1 MQGIFRLTGMVFLA
15 LSLFTVSAQDAS
27 MRGFIYDK
35 DSGEPVIFA
44 NVIFTG
50 TNYGVTTDANGYYSL
65 TKIAPGTYT
74 ISISSIEYKEF
85 KESITLNPGKI
96 VTKNFMVERSVIQLG
111 NAEVSAEKQ
120 ESKTQVRI
128 SVESISP
135 KEIKKLPTIG
145 GIPDIA
151 QYLQVLPG
159 VTFTGDQGGQLYI
172 RGGAPIQNKVLLDGM
187 VVYNAFHSIGLFS
200 VFDTDIIANADVY
213 TGGFNARFG
222 GRTSSIMDI
231 STRDGNKKKLTGRVG
246 FSPFG
251 ARVLLEGPLKKLSE
265 SGGGISY
272 VLSLKHS
279 FLEESSKLLYT
290 YIDEDGLP
298 FNFTDMYGKISFG
311 GSRGS
316 KFNLFGFNFTDQVK
330 YQAISDLNWTNR
342 GAGGNFLVIPS
353 GSTVLMSGNFATS
366 SYNITLREENVPDR
380 FSSIDGF
387 NFGLDFK
394 YVLGENDV
402 RYGLEVL
409 SFGTNF
415 ETFNPLGVKI
425 NQSENTTEFAGY
437 FIYKATVGKF
447 LIEPSI
453 RLQYYSS
460 LSTMSPEPR
469 LGLKYNASELLR
481 FKLAAGLYSQN
492 LISANSDRDVVNLFY
507 GFLAGPEDLQDE
519 FVTEGGEVKEVKN
532 SLQRA
537 NHLIAGVEYDLTEH
551 ITINLETYYINFA
564 QLTNTNRNK
573 IFPDNDANAD
583 RPDALKNDFIVETGK
598 SYGVDMVA
606 KYEHRNLNVWLVY
619 SLQKVDRWDGFNS
632 YSPVFD
638 RRHNMNFVSSY
649 VFGEKEQWEVSAR
662 WNLGSGLPFTQTQG
676 YYQPTDITDGI
687 GTDYIVSNSNE
698 LGILFAD
705 LNKGRLPYYHRLD
718 FNAKRIMKLSN
729 KVRMEVNAG
738 ITNIYNRANVFYI
751 DRITSERVDQL
762 PFMPSIG
769 VDITF

>member
-128 SVESISP
+128 SVELISP